1 MDEKVWLPSGWPSG
15 AISEESN
22 YLPTDIKS
30 WLLVHTG
37 NDCNEM

>member
-1 MDEKVWLPSGWPSG
+1 MVEKVWLLSGWPSG

-30 WLLVHTG
+30 WLLVRMG
-37 NDCNEM
+37 NDGNEM